1 MEMRTLRRE
10 DFDYIINMEPRWR
23 DMDGLRHINHATYLS
38 YLETVRIQYMEKL
51 GYDVNDW
58 DRKRSSILASMKIDY
73 HQQSSFPNQYEIGAR
88 VIRIGNKSFD
98 ILNALFEH
106 NNSVPVVTG
115 VFTVVGFD
123 YAAQE
128 TIPVSERIKKEYRP
142 F

>member
-1 MEMRTLRRE
+1 MEMQTLRRE

-73 HQQSSFPNQYEIGAR
+73 ISNLPFQISMKLEQELFES
-88 VIRIGNKSFD
+88 VIRVLTF
-98 ILNALFEH
+98 
-106 NNSVPVVTG
+106 
-115 VFTVVGFD
+115 
-123 YAAQE
+123 
-128 TIPVSERIKKEYRP
+128 
-142 F
+142 